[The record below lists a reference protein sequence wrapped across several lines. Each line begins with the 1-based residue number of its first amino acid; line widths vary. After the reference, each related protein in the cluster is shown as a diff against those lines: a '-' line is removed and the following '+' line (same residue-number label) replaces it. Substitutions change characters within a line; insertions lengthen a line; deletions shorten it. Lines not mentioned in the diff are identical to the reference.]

1 MKNLAKLTS
10 KKGKYIFNIHFEEML
25 TPIALQLWPEKIEYS
40 KKTVTEY
47 GFVILCF
54 HFQFKIVNKKEEEV
68 IVHGFDLYKSR
79 KEVTTR

>member
-1 MKNLAKLTS
+1 MKNLVKLIS
-10 KKGKYIFNIHFEEML
+10 KEGKYIFNIHFEEML

-68 IVHGFDLYKSR
+68 LVHGFDLNKSK
-79 KEVTTR
+79 KEVTVR